1 MIGRS
6 LGLAAA
12 LCAGAAC
19 GKKGPPLAPIVRIPA
34 AVETIEAERVGN
46 DVYVTL
52 TIPAANVDDH
62 TPADVNRVEVYA
74 YTGPAAP
81 PRGRF
86 FDLASRVAV
95 VPVAPPPVPDGD
107 DDDADDTPAVSTDPP
122 QGASV
127 TIRDTLTPD
136 ELSSR
141 SAIRDPRSGPEPGT
155 EPGTVNTNLEPG
167 TGNQEPPLRRFYS
180 ALAFSP
186 RNRWGPV
193 GGVAEIPLLPVPD
206 APPHAEAAYDERQ
219 VTITWAPAGGL
230 LGFLFERPLPEE
242 LAPFLIEID
251 SPSLPAGAAGGP
263 LRYNVYRTDL
273 PDVFAPPGAAA
284 EPWTVAPPSP
294 INRVPLAAFVYTDP
308 VQFGV
313 SRCYTV
319 RGVRGAGP
327 DARIGDASPPACV
340 TPVDTFAPAPPRSLA
355 AVATEGAISLIWEPN
370 QELDVGGYVV
380 LRGEAPGDTLQP
392 LTQVADARY
401 RDDAVMPGRRYVY
414 AVVAVDSRF
423 PLPNVS
429 AASNRVEES
438 AR

>member
-1 MIGRS
+1 MIGRT

-86 FDLASRVAV
+86 FDLASRVAI
-95 VPVAPPPVPDGD
+95 VPVAPAPVPDDD
-107 DDDADDTPAVSTDPP
+107 DDDADETPVVSKDPP
-122 QGASV
+122 QGATV
-127 TIRDTLTPD
+127 TIRDTLTAD
-136 ELSSR
+136 EL
-141 SAIRDPRSGPEPGT
+141 APRVDEPRTTNPEPGT
-155 EPGTVNTNLEPG
+155 EPRTANTNPEPG
-167 TGNQEPPLRRFYS
+167 TGNREQPLLRFYS

-186 RNRWGPV
+186 RNRWSPI

-206 APPHAEAAYDERQ
+206 APSHAEAAYTERQ
-219 VTITWAPAGGL
+219 VTIAWAPAGGL

-242 LAPFLIEID
+242 PTPFPID
-251 SPSLPAGAAGGP
+251 IASEPPPAGAAGGP
-263 LRYNVYRTDL
+263 LRYNIYRTDV
-273 PDVFAPPGAAA
+273 PDIFAPPGAAA
-284 EPWTVAPPSP
+284 EPWTAAPPSP
-294 INRVPLAAFVYTDP
+294 INRVPVAAFVYTDP

-319 RGVRGAGP
+319 RGVRGTGP
-327 DARIGDASPPACV
+327 DARIGDASVPACV
-340 TPVDTFAPAPPRSLA
+340 TPVDTFPPAPPRSLA

-370 QELDVGGYVV
+370 QELDLGGYVV
-380 LRGEAPGDTLQP
+380 LRGDAPGDTLQP

-401 RDDAVMPGRRYVY
+401 RDDAVRPGVRYVY
-414 AVVAVDSRF
+414 AVVALDSRF
-423 PLPNVS
+423 PLANVS